1 MNLMK
6 SQKDFPVPALYFMN
20 LLKPF
25 TERHHK
31 VAFVSVKSIS
41 LDYCWTE
48 IEMNPS
54 QALLHQLKVCD
65 LDCHIVCTEIFVM
78 LFNCLYNKS

>member
-1 MNLMK
+1 
-6 SQKDFPVPALYFMN
+6 MN

-25 TERHHK
+25 TEEHHK
-31 VAFVSVKSIS
+31 VAFICKVFH
-41 LDYCWTE
+41 DYCWTE

-54 QALLHQLKVCD
+54 QALLHQLKVYD
-65 LDCHIVCTEIFVM
+65 LDCHIVLFEIFVM